1 MNQFI
6 QQLINGLS
14 LGAIYALIAL
24 GYTMVYG
31 VLRFINFAHGD
42 IYMVGAFSGY
52 YLGRWLMNTMGMPS
66 SITLGILVLA
76 GAMTICAAAGL
87 LIERLCYRPLR
98 NRPRL
103 TVLITAIGVSLFLE
117 YAGQV
122 FFGADPKPFPPL
134 IPTVKIPAG
143 FVTVTSNQL
152 IVLGVTVMLLIGLTF
167 IVLKTK
173 MGMAMRAL
181 SNNPTATSLMGINNN
196 VIISFTFGLGS
207 ALAAAAGILASLNY
221 PVITP
226 LMG

>member
-1 MNQFI
+1 MSEFL

-42 IYMVGAFSGY
+42 VYMVGAFSGF
-52 YLGRWLMNTMGMPS
+52 YLGRWLMGMGMQS
-66 SITLGILVLA
+66 SVLLGIIVLV

-134 IPTVKIPAG
+134 IPDVKIP
-143 FVTVTSNQL
+143 
-152 IVLGVTVMLLIGLTF
+152 
-167 IVLKTK
+167 
-173 MGMAMRAL
+173 
-181 SNNPTATSLMGINNN
+181 
-196 VIISFTFGLGS
+196 
-207 ALAAAAGILASLNY
+207 
-221 PVITP
+221 
-226 LMG
+226 